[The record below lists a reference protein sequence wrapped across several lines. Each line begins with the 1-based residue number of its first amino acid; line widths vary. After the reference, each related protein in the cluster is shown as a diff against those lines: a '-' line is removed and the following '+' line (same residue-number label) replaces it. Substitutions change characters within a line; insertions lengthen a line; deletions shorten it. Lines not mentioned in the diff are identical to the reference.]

1 MRKGLHRFDWA
12 AAAALVLLLAV
23 PAAAAPQQINI
34 PGERV
39 FPESLTSTKD
49 GTIYIGSLAQGTIYR
64 VAKGSSTAEPWIK
77 PGTNGMLSVLGVLAD
92 EKSGTLWA
100 CSSDLSAMGIALPGE
115 KQVALKAFDLA
126 TGAPKGSFPLPGSG
140 SLCNDIAI
148 GHDGSAYVTDSLHPR
163 ILRLKPGAE
172 ALEVW
177 VENPVFGTGGP
188 MLDGI
193 AFGHGGL
200 YVNTYQGGKLFRV
213 ALHKDGSAGAVT
225 ELKPSSPLDHPDG
238 LRPLGGGRF
247 LMIEGAG
254 RLDRVTIK
262 GDEAEIDVLKDGLNV
277 PVSVARVGN
286 TAYALEGQLNL
297 LFDPAKKGEQ
307 PQPFRAVAV
316 SLK

>member
-1 MRKGLHRFDWA
+1 M
-12 AAAALVLLLAV
+12 
-23 PAAAAPQQINI
+23 
-34 PGERV
+34 
-39 FPESLTSTKD
+39 
-49 GTIYIGSLAQGTIYR
+49 IYR
-64 VAKGSSTAEPWIK
+64 VPKGSGTAEVWIK

-100 CSSDLSAMGIALPGE
+100 CSSDLSGMGIAMPGE
-115 KQVALKAFDLA
+115 KQVALKGFDLA
-126 TGAPKGSFPLPGSG
+126 TGAPKGSFAFPGSG
-140 SLCNDIAI
+140 SLCNDIAV
-148 GHDGSAYVTDSLHPR
+148 GRDGSVYVTDSLHPR

-193 AFGHGGL
+193 AFGRGGL
-200 YVNTYQGGKLFRV
+200 YANTYQGGKLFRV
-213 ALHKDGSAGAVT
+213 AMRKDGSAGAVT

-238 LRPLGGGRF
+238 MRPFGRGGF

-262 GDEAEIDVLKDGLNV
+262 GDEAEIEVLKDGLDV

-297 LFDPAKKGEQ
+297 LFDPNKKGEQ